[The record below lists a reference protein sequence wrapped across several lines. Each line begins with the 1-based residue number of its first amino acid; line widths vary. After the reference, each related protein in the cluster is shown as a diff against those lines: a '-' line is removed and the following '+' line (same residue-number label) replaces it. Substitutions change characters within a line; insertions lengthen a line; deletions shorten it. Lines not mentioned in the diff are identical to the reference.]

1 MKKIVANIKDI
12 MGIGVAFL
20 VIFLGLCI
28 MSDTFFTVGNIITV
42 LRTISVNAILSFG
55 MTFIIIGGGIDLSV
69 GSVMAFTSVM
79 CAVFMEKAGLGIS
92 LSILC
97 TLLIGTAIGTVNG
110 FIITKMKMLPFI
122 TTLGISYIVRGITRV
137 ITNSKPITV
146 SDESFYT
153 LGNGYLGFLP
163 LPVVYMFVIFLILS
177 TVLYKSR
184 YGRKLY
190 AVGGNEQTA
199 KFSGINV
206 ERTRMIAYALQG
218 MLAAVAGII
227 YCSRFFSGQPTIGTD
242 AEMDAIAATILG
254 GTSFSGGIGRL
265 GGTLVGALVLGILNN
280 GLNLLGVGSY
290 WQYVARGIIIIAAVF
305 LDVVKNAGRLN
316 RKKKV
321 IA

>member
-1 MKKIVANIKDI
+1 MRKIMAGLKDI
-12 MGIGVAFL
+12 MGIGSAFL
-20 VIFLGLCI
+20 VIFIALCF
-28 MSDTFFTVGNIITV
+28 MSDTFFTTGNIITV

-79 CAVFMEKAGLGIS
+79 CAIFMEKAGMGTG
-92 LSILC
+92 LSIVC
-97 TLLIGTAIGTVNG
+97 TLLIGAAIGAVNG

-122 TTLGISYIVRGITRV
+122 TTLGVSYIVKGITRV
-137 ITNSKPITV
+137 ITNSKPVTV

-153 LGNGYLGFLP
+153 IGNGYLGFLP
-163 LPVVYMFVIFLILS
+163 LQVVYMFIIFLILS
-177 TVLYKSR
+177 GVLYRSK

-190 AVGGNEQTA
+190 AVGGNELTA
-199 KFSGINV
+199 RFSGINV
-206 ERTRMIAYALQG
+206 DRTRMIAYTLQG
-218 MLAAVAGII
+218 FLAAVAGII
-227 YCSRFFSGQPTIGTD
+227 YCSKFFSGQPTIGAD

-254 GTSFSGGIGRL
+254 GTSFSGGVGRL

-305 LDVVKNAGRLN
+305 FDVVKNSGGFILK
-316 RKKKV
+316 RKK
-321 IA
+321 